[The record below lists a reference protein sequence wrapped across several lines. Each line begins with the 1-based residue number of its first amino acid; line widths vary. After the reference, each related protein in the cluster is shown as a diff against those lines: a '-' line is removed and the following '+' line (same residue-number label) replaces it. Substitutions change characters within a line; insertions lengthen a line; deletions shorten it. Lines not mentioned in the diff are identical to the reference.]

1 MCCVSQ
7 CFCCVERVTLRSM
20 RGFVMQSIE
29 SRPFPDGENLA
40 GVGVLTCFKVWLSD
54 ASVPLFMLLYLPA
67 Y

>member
-1 MCCVSQ
+1 M
-7 CFCCVERVTLRSM
+7 TLRSM